1 MVYDFKPIKYKY
13 LEKGDLVRLN
23 YIALVPFM
31 TLRHK
36 EFVGFVE
43 NINPDQLR
51 ISMSNPNSGYIGFNR
66 SKDLNKK
73 GISNLRRL
81 EVVLA
86 EEVIKDDDIPF

>member
-1 MVYDFKPIKYKY
+1 MPYDFKPVKYEY

-23 YIALVPFM
+23 YVALVPFM
-31 TLRHK
+31 TLRHR

-43 NINPDQLR
+43 NTNPDQLR

-86 EEVIKDDDIPF
+86 EENVSDDIPF